1 MEQNQEQVI
10 TITAEQANQIRLD
23 CQHQIDLAVSL
34 ERLHANEDFR
44 KVFLTE
50 YAEKEPVRLV
60 SLLSE
65 ASFNMSG
72 KKAEYREDIQERMI
86 GISRFQEFIRNTFR
100 LADQA
105 KNTLDDLAQ
114 AQNV

>member
-10 TITAEQANQIRLD
+10 AITAEQANQLRQD
-23 CQHQIDLAVSL
+23 CQRQIDLAVSL
-34 ERLHANEDFR
+34 ERLHTNEDFK

-50 YAEKEPVRLV
+50 YVEKEPVRLV

-72 KKAEYREDIQERMI
+72 KKAEYRDDIQERMI

-105 KNTLDDLAQ
+105 KNTLDDLSQ
-114 AQNV
+114 AQHV